1 MYQKEGNHRRFLF
14 TNEQHNA
21 ISKSNK
27 KGMATTIKFSEFQ
40 RKMHTRDGSGIFDT
54 LKDIG
59 RQTLPVLGEVGKE
72 AAKTTIPIA
81 AKYAE
86 NNYSVRD

>member
-1 MYQKEGNHRRFLF
+1 MRLRKWKEIFNGKPVRVKEGNHRRFLF

-40 RKMHTRDGSGIFDT
+40 
-54 LKDIG
+54 
-59 RQTLPVLGEVGKE
+59 
-72 AAKTTIPIA
+72 
-81 AKYAE
+81 
-86 NNYSVRD
+86 